1 MHSVQWYIPALAW
14 EKRLGELVQHHVAI
28 AVAAEREQMGATI
41 TRHVTQAMR
50 LGRAPSSRSASKL
63 TAEELQMLMIYL
75 KCLVIPVEKEKSLAD
90 LQELG
95 CEYEWCVLLQDCALT
110 LLNC

>member
-75 KCLVIPVEKEKSLAD
+75 KCLVIPVEKESHWPTCKSW
-90 LQELG
+90 G
-95 CEYEWCVLLQDCALT
+95 VST
-110 LLNC
+110 SGVFFSKTVH